1 MKFTIITLYPDAI
14 KPYLDTSIL
23 GRAQKKGLININIV
37 NLRDFGLGK
46 HKQVDDTPF
55 GGGPGMILRA
65 DVVIPAI
72 KKIKQHNPK
81 AEMIMLTPDGEIY
94 NQQIARNILK
104 NNKDIILLAGRF
116 EGFDA
121 RIDEYIDKK
130 ISVGPYVL
138 AGGEIPALAIIESVA
153 RLIPEVLGNPLS
165 PEEESHSENY
175 IEYPQYT
182 KPQTY
187 LGVNVPEI
195 LISGDHKKI
204 KEWRE
209 EHKRKL

>member
-14 KPYLDTSIL
+14 KPYLDSSIL
-23 GRAQKKGLININIV
+23 GRAQKNGLIDINIV
-37 NLRDFGLGK
+37 NLRDYGLGK

-65 DVVIPAI
+65 DVVAPAI
-72 KKIKQHNPK
+72 KELKNSNPNSRV
-81 AEMIMLTPDGEIY
+81 IMLSPDGEIF
-94 NQQIARNILK
+94 NQQTARDLSTTDK
-104 NNKDIILLAGRF
+104 ELILLSGRF

-121 RIDEYIDKK
+121 RIDKYIDKK
-130 ISVGPYVL
+130 ISIGPYVL

-153 RLIPEVLGNPLS
+153 RLIPGVLGNPLS
-165 PEEESHSENY
+165 SEEESHSENY

-182 KPQTY
+182 KPQSY
-187 LGVNVPEI
+187 LDNNVPEI
-195 LISGDHKKI
+195 LLSGDHEKI
-204 KEWRE
+204 KKWRQ

>member
-23 GRAQKKGLININIV
+23 GRAQQKGLIDIDIV

-94 NQQIARNILK
+94 NQQIARNISK

-130 ISVGPYVL
+130 ISIGPYIL

>member
-94 NQQIARNILK
+94 NQQIARSISK
-104 NNKDIILLAGRF
+104 NNMDLILLAGRF

>member
-1 MKFTIITLYPDAI
+1 
-14 KPYLDTSIL
+14 
-23 GRAQKKGLININIV
+23 
-37 NLRDFGLGK
+37 
-46 HKQVDDTPF
+46 
-55 GGGPGMILRA
+55 MILRA

-94 NQQIARNILK
+94 NQQIARSISK
-104 NNKDIILLAGRF
+104 NNMDLILLAGRF